1 MSIIVLRKY
10 GNAHT
15 GQKTEEKPRFLGAL
29 RRGSEGRSIVLL
41 VDIDAADV
49 FEAVAEFFY
58 HEHRGECPIE
68 REDVRPQAGR
78 VVGEMNEGEELSCTV
93 GAFER
98 VVGDVGEVALNGS
111 FVGKYHIELI

>member
-41 VDIDAADV
+41 VDIDARNV
-49 FEAVAEFFY
+49 FEAVHEFF
-58 HEHRGECPIE
+58 HCEHQCAGAVE
-68 REDVRPQAGR
+68 REDV
-78 VVGEMNEGEELSCTV
+78 
-93 GAFER
+93 
-98 VVGDVGEVALNGS
+98 
-111 FVGKYHIELI
+111 

>member
-41 VDIDAADV
+41 VDIDARNV
-49 FEAVAEFFY
+49 FEAVPEFF
-58 HEHRGECPIE
+58 HCEHQCAGAVE
-68 REDVRPQAGR
+68 REDVRPQTRGVIR
-78 VVGEMNEGEELSCTV
+78 KMDESEELSCAL

-98 VVGDVGEVALNGS
+98 VVCEVCEVALNGS
-111 FVGKYHIELI
+111 FVGEYHI

>member
-49 FEAVAEFFY
+49 FEAVPEFFHCEY
-58 HEHRGECPIE
+58 QCAGAVE
-68 REDVRPQAGR
+68 REDV
-78 VVGEMNEGEELSCTV
+78 
-93 GAFER
+93 
-98 VVGDVGEVALNGS
+98 
-111 FVGKYHIELI
+111 

>member
-41 VDIDAADV
+41 VDIDARNV
-49 FEAVAEFFY
+49 FEAVPEFF
-58 HEHRGECPIE
+58 HCEHQCAGAVE
-68 REDVRPQAGR
+68 REDVRPETRGFIC
-78 VVGEMNEGEELSCTV
+78 EMNESEELSCV
-93 GAFER
+93 LGAFER
-98 VVGDVGEVALNGS
+98 VVCEVCEVALDGS
-111 FVGKYHIELI
+111 FVGKYHI

>member
-29 RRGSEGRSIVLL
+29 RRGSKGRSIFLF
-41 VDIDAADV
+41 VDIDARNV

-58 HEHRGECPIE
+58 HEHRGECSIK

-78 VVGEMNEGEELSCTV
+78 VVGEMNEGEELSCAL

-98 VVGDVGEVALNGS
+98 VVCEVCEVALDGS
-111 FVGKYHIELI
+111 FVGKYHI

>member
-41 VDIDAADV
+41 VDIDARNV
-49 FEAVAEFFY
+49 FEAVSEFF
-58 HEHRGECPIE
+58 HCEHQCAGAVE
-68 REDVRPQAGR
+68 REDV
-78 VVGEMNEGEELSCTV
+78 
-93 GAFER
+93 
-98 VVGDVGEVALNGS
+98 
-111 FVGKYHIELI
+111 

>member
-41 VDIDAADV
+41 VDIDARNV
-49 FEAVAEFFY
+49 FEAVAEFF
-58 HEHRGECPIE
+58 HCEHQCAGAVE
-68 REDVRPQAGR
+68 REDV
-78 VVGEMNEGEELSCTV
+78 
-93 GAFER
+93 
-98 VVGDVGEVALNGS
+98 
-111 FVGKYHIELI
+111 

>member
-41 VDIDAADV
+41 VDIDAQNV
-49 FEAVAEFFY
+49 FEAVPEFF
-58 HEHRGECPIE
+58 HCEHQCAGAVE
-68 REDVRPQAGR
+68 REDV
-78 VVGEMNEGEELSCTV
+78 
-93 GAFER
+93 
-98 VVGDVGEVALNGS
+98 
-111 FVGKYHIELI
+111 

>member
-41 VDIDAADV
+41 VDLDARHV
-49 FEAVAEFFY
+49 FEAVPDFF
-58 HEHRGECPIE
+58 HCEHQCAGAVE
-68 REDVRPQAGR
+68 REDV
-78 VVGEMNEGEELSCTV
+78 
-93 GAFER
+93 
-98 VVGDVGEVALNGS
+98 
-111 FVGKYHIELI
+111 

>member
-41 VDIDAADV
+41 VDIDAQNV
-49 FEAVAEFFY
+49 FEAVPEFFQC
-58 HEHRGECPIE
+58 EHQCAGAVE
-68 REDVRPQAGR
+68 REDV
-78 VVGEMNEGEELSCTV
+78 
-93 GAFER
+93 
-98 VVGDVGEVALNGS
+98 
-111 FVGKYHIELI
+111 